1 MCVCVC
7 VRVCVCVVYAVIT
20 RRRKESTDVVC
31 VSVCVYVVYAVIT
44 QRRKESTEKKV
55 LRVRRWVVCVC
66 VCVCARHMFVSSSGM
81 WVRLEHHAALGDADT
96 HGEALMCVVTSV
108 GLAYGWH
115 S

>member
-1 MCVCVC
+1 MTVK
-7 VRVCVCVVYAVIT
+7 VIET
-20 RRRKESTDVVC
+20 ALSEVGVDR
-31 VSVCVYVVYAVIT
+31 
-44 QRRKESTEKKV
+44 
-55 LRVRRWVVCVC
+55 VCVC
-66 VCVCARHMFVSSSGM
+66 VCVCVRACVGVRVCDRHMFVSSSGM